1 MPDLLDLERRVAK
14 LEADNRTLR
23 QALRVFSTTVVAVDK
38 IMRIA
43 NALSLRWRNAA
54 DSADKPVL
62 QLNTSDQVV
71 IFSAGQGVR
80 IINNAQDT
88 ILVNVSDAGEFSLLD
103 GITAPTA
110 VSGRAFLYVDT
121 ADGDLKVRFGDN
133 VTKTLATDT

>member
-1 MPDLLDLERRVAK
+1 MPDLLDLDRRVAK
-14 LEADNRTLR
+14 LEAENRTLR

-71 IFSAGQGVR
+71 IFSAGAGVR